1 MIYDVIN
8 KVQEYLKTY
17 FAEVKNQRDAVKIS
31 ALSKEGEDD
40 PSGVVMTLLH
50 IEEESSL
57 KPQSV
62 YVGRGEKDYKN
73 PALLLNLYV
82 LFSAQDK
89 DYGTALKN
97 ISTVIEAFQANSVI
111 NSGAVDKKDFVICMH
126 QMNMEQNINM
136 WQTIGSKLMPSVVY
150 KVRLLEVQ
158 ASGRNEDS
166 VQVDTVAVAYR
177 QKIVLDNKDNSKPMG
192 EVTYTK
198 ADANGKGVI
207 GTKCNKDGIEFSE
220 PKYAVTN
227 PDGNLVPAGTKSM
240 HENTKNS
247 DN

>member
-1 MIYDVIN
+1 MIYNVLN

-31 ALSKEGEDD
+31 ALSKDGEDD

-111 NSGAVDKKDFVICMH
+111 NSGSADKKDFVISMH
-126 QMNMEQNINM
+126 QMNLEHNMNM
-136 WQTIGSKLMPSVVY
+136 WQSIGSKLMPSVVY
-150 KVRLLEVQ
+150 KVRMLEVQ
-158 ASGRNEDS
+158 VSGRNEDS

-177 QKIVLDNKDNSKPMG
+177 QKTKPENLDKSKPTG
-192 EVTYTK
+192 DVTYTK
-198 ADANGKGVI
+198 ADASGKLENMPKG
-207 GTKCNKDGIEFSE
+207 NKAGITFSD
-220 PKYAVTN
+220 PKYAVI
-227 PDGNLVPAGTKSM
+227 DEEGNLASAGAKTMPAKS
-240 HENTKNS
+240 KK
-247 DN
+247 

>member
-1 MIYDVIN
+1 MIYNVLN

-31 ALSKEGEDD
+31 ALSKDGEDD

-111 NSGAVDKKDFVICMH
+111 NSGSADKKDFVISMH
-126 QMNMEQNINM
+126 QMNLEHNMNM
-136 WQTIGSKLMPSVVY
+136 WQSIGSKLMPSVVY
-150 KVRLLEVQ
+150 KVRMLEVQ
-158 ASGRNEDS
+158 VSGRNEDS

-177 QKIVLDNKDNSKPMG
+177 QKTAPENLDKSKPTCD
-192 EVTYTK
+192 VTYTK
-198 ADANGKGVI
+198 ADASGKLENMSKG
-207 GTKCNKDGIEFSE
+207 NKAGITFSD
-220 PKYAVTN
+220 PKYAVI
-227 PDGNLVPAGTKSM
+227 DEEGNLAPAGAKAMPAKS
-240 HENTKNS
+240 KK
-247 DN
+247 